1 MPPLDLADLNVAQGR
16 HQLGIVCAY
25 PLKTTRVLQ
34 LQHGTIR
41 LNGVLATAMYLP
53 QFEAKSRA
61 GVHTT
66 SDSTPT
72 RR

>member
-41 LNGVLATAMYLP
+41 LMGVLALP
-53 QFEAKSRA
+53 SEPLKGHGHVFAS
-61 GVHTT
+61 V
-66 SDSTPT
+66 
-72 RR
+72 

>member
-41 LNGVLATAMYLP
+41 LMGVFPA
-53 QFEAKSRA
+53 F
-61 GVHTT
+61 
-66 SDSTPT
+66 
-72 RR
+72 